1 MCRLTQ
7 ITLSEARLTYCTGAF
22 VHYVVMLVTLV
33 IRGFDMTN
41 ASKPPSSPPLGGTW
55 TLAVA
60 KARLS
65 EVVDRA
71 QASPQTITRNG
82 KPSAVIVSAEE
93 WARKTLRKGTLAEFL
108 LASPLRGADIE
119 LERQRDTPRDVP
131 L

>member
-1 MCRLTQ
+1 M
-7 ITLSEARLTYCTGAF
+7 AN
-22 VHYVVMLVTLV
+22 
-33 IRGFDMTN
+33 TN
-41 ASKPPSSPPLGGTW
+41 KAPPAGGSW
-55 TLAVA
+55 TLAGA

-93 WARKTLRKGTLAEFL
+93 WARKTMRKGTLAEFL
-108 LASPLRGADIE
+108 LTSPLRGADLE
-119 LERQRDTPRDVP
+119 LEREDGTPRDVA